1 MISVREKKKAEE
13 EDRKCQWHTVKMK
26 LKERIILEMSGY
38 QMTVEVR
45 EKKWKELIL
54 YTCFLAKLCAEDTEY
69 GHGVDLWD

>member
-38 QMTVEVR
+38 QITVEVR
-45 EKKWKELIL
+45 EEKWKDRFLHLTEKGFR
-54 YTCFLAKLCAEDTEY
+54 TC
-69 GHGVDLWD
+69 